1 MHDLDATCKDFVMGT
16 LLISLIVTIITSI
29 FSKLLDFHHQCYL
42 DLFVVLQ
49 ISFHILVLG

>member
-29 FSKLLDFHHQCYL
+29 FFKIIGLPSPM
-42 DLFVVLQ
+42 
-49 ISFHILVLG
+49 IIWT